1 MLNET
6 TTTEETVTINPET
19 EDSTEKVKENVT
31 IEKPIES
38 KPPTQINYLD
48 KSILEIKSVNFDE
61 VDQYNEEDLDELP
74 ELYHESFKDINVN
87 DVTTGTVVN
96 ITDREIFIDIGFKS
110 EGIVPKSE
118 FPELPAIGD
127 EHRVFINTFEDHK
140 GNCSLSKEKAV
151 FLERWNEL
159 NESFEKEEIIKGT
172 IIKRIKGGMVVDLI
186 GVTAFLPGSQ
196 IDVRPITNFDDYIG
210 EELEFKIVKVNE
222 TRKNI
227 VISRKALLEVDLHE
241 KRKEIIDQLETGM
254 VLEGTVKNITDFG
267 AFIDLGGI
275 DGLLHITDITWGRIN
290 HPSEA
295 LEMEQTITVKVI
307 DFDVEKVRVS
317 LGMKQLE
324 PEPWEEAEV
333 KYPVDSHVKGKIVNM
348 MNYGVFVEL
357 EKGIEGLIHVS
368 EMSWTRHI
376 KNPNE
381 LYKLGDEVEAKIL
394 SIDKEEKKISLG
406 IKQLTEN
413 PWDEIEEKYPVGS
426 ITSGVVRN
434 LTQFGAFVELE
445 QGIDGLV
452 HISDMSWTKNVRH
465 PKDFLKKGD
474 KIDVKILEASGEN
487 RRLSL
492 GIKQTEDDPWGEL
505 KTIFNS
511 GKLIEA
517 KVLRVLDKG
526 IIFTLEQELEGIVPL
541 KRLSKQARADIKTKF
556 KPEDLVEVIVQ
567 EIDQESKKVILMLNE
582 PESQED
588 IAIKEE
594 KETMKKLKK
603 ESTSDKLEV
612 PQEIID
618 SLNKASKS

>member
-1 MLNET
+1 MFIEET
-6 TTTEETVTINPET
+6 TNEETLTTTPET
-19 EDSTEKVKENVT
+19 EEVVEKKDEPTKPNQVT
-31 IEKPIES
+31 
-38 KPPTQINYLD
+38 NYLD
-48 KSILEIKSVNFDE
+48 KSILNIKTVS
-61 VDQYNEEDLDELP
+61 LDELGQYDEDETA
-74 ELYHESFKDINVN
+74 ELDTMYLESFTDIKEGEVA
-87 DVTTGTVVN
+87 TGTVVN
-96 ITDREIFIDIGFKS
+96 VTDREVFIDIGFKS

-118 FPELPAIGD
+118 FSEIPAIGE
-127 EHRVFINTFEDHK
+127 EHRVFISSFEDHK
-140 GNCSLSKEKAV
+140 GHFALSKEKAV

-159 NESFEKEEIIKGT
+159 KEAFDKEEIIKGT
-172 IIKRIKGGMVVDLI
+172 VLKRIKGGMVVDLK
-186 GVTAFLPGSQ
+186 GVFAFLPGSQ

-210 EELEFKIVKVNE
+210 EEIEFKIVKVNE

-227 VISRKALLEVDLHE
+227 VISRKVLLEVDLHE
-241 KRKEIIDQLETGM
+241 KRQEIINQLETGM

-290 HPSEA
+290 HPSEV
-295 LEMEQTITVKVI
+295 LELDKTITVKVI

-324 PEPWEEAEV
+324 PEPWEEAEI
-333 KYPVDSHVKGKIVNM
+333 KYPVDSLVKGKIVNM

-357 EKGIEGLIHVS
+357 EKGVEGLIHVS

-394 SIDKEEKKISLG
+394 SIDKDEKKISLG

-413 PWDEIEEKYPVGS
+413 PWNEIENKYPVGS
-426 ITSGVVRN
+426 ISKGIVRN

-445 QGIDGLV
+445 EGIDGLV

-474 KIDVKILEASGEN
+474 SIDVKVLEASGEN

-492 GIKQTEDDPWGEL
+492 GIKQIEEDPWEGL
-505 KTIFNS
+505 KAVFTS
-511 GKLIEA
+511 GKLIEG

-526 IIFTLEQELEGIVPL
+526 IIFTLDHELEGIVPL
-541 KRLSKQARADIKTKF
+541 KRLSKQARTDIKTRF
-556 KPEDLVEVIVQ
+556 KPEDVVEVIVQ

-582 PESQED
+582 PESEEE
-588 IAIKEE
+588 IAKREE
-594 KETMKKLKK
+594 KEAIKKLKN
-603 ESTSDKLEV
+603 ESTSDKIEV
-612 PQEIID
+612 PQDIID
-618 SLNKASKS
+618 SLSSSDSE